1 MQSRTWLKAVEVVPP
16 LVNFTRS
23 CY

>member
-1 MQSRTWLKAVEVVPP
+1 LIRTVQVKTVEPIKT

-23 CY
+23 CV